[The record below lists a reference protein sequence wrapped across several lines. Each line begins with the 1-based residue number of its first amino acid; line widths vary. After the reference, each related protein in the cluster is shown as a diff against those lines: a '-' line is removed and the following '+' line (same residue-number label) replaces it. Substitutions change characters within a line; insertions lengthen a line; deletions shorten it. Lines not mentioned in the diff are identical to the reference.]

1 MCLHN
6 LICMLNKLIIDIV
19 KKELHVV
26 SEHTHNPEG
35 RGIIKTYP
43 IIAGRNSHLGAK
55 EREGD
60 QRTPRG
66 DYYICTINERSQFTL
81 FFGIS
86 YPDVKDAMKGFEDG
100 IISPVQKDEIL
111 AAAALKQR
119 PPWNTPLGGEV
130 GIHGGGI
137 DRDGT
142 RGCIGMQD
150 ADVLD
155 LRKFVKLGMEVQLIY
170 FGESGSLVSSDSNF

>member
-1 MCLHN
+1 
-6 LICMLNKLIIDIV
+6 MLNKLIIDIT

-26 SEHTHNPEG
+26 SVNNQSPDNK
-35 RGIIKTYP
+35 GIIKTYP
-43 IIAGRNSHLGAK
+43 IIAGRNSHLGTK

-66 DYYICTINERSQFTL
+66 DYYICTINEQSQFTL

-86 YPDVKDAMKGFEDG
+86 YPDINDALRGFESG
-100 IISPVQKDEIL
+100 LLSQVQRDEIL
-111 AAAALKQR
+111 EAVSGKER

-142 RGCIGMQD
+142 RGCIGMYD

-155 LRKFVKLGMEVQLIY
+155 LKNYVQLGTEVQLVY
-170 FGESGSLVSSDSNF
+170 SG